1 MKIPTTVVNRQKK
14 DPLITGVFFS
24 FTE

>member
-1 MKIPTTVVNRQKK
+1 MKIPTTVVNRHKK
-14 DPLITGVFFS
+14 DPLIMGIFFS